1 MSKRRLGKGID
12 ALLQTQDDEATPALE
27 GLTEVPLSDL
37 RPNPEQPRKHFS
49 EAALSELSESIREK
63 GVLQPLLVEPADDGS
78 YLIVAGERR
87 YRAALKAGIDRVP
100 VIPRSFSPAEKLEI
114 ALVENLQREDLNPI
128 EEARAYQ
135 SLMETADAT
144 QDELAKRLGKNRST
158 IANALRLLR
167 LPVAVQEAVAEGRLS
182 PGHARAVL
190 SIEDLDR
197 RTSFA
202 NELLMQEVSVRLAER
217 AAAYVNAGSEAATAL
232 REARQRDGEGHE
244 SGSSEQSDRPK
255 TAGSASKAAGTSG
268 AGGKDPHLAAVEQS
282 LLERLGTRVTL
293 RGSESRGKI
302 EIEYLSTSDLNRIV
316 ELMGISDAAGE
327 SS

>member
-1 MSKRRLGKGID
+1 VSKRRLGKGID

-27 GLTEVPLSDL
+27 GLTELPLSDL

-114 ALVENLQREDLNPI
+114 ALVENLQREDLNAI

-244 SGSSEQSDRPK
+244 SGSSEQSARPK

-268 AGGKDPHLAAVEQS
+268 SGGKDPHLAAVEQS

-316 ELMGISDAAGE
+316 ELMGISDSAGE